1 MKKQHIQL
9 SENDRQYLESLL
21 ATGEL
26 PVKVYRRGLAL
37 LELDRG
43 KTYTA
48 VAETLSVCNST
59 VSTWGK
65 NYLERGLLCLHD
77 RPRSGRPIEI
87 DGGQRAK
94 VTALAC
100 SKPPSGHERWTL
112 RLLADKAVEL
122 DYCDHISHTK
132 VQQILEANEVKP
144 HLKRMW
150 CIGTLDSRFLARMEH
165 LLALYRLPYDP
176 RYPVVCFDER
186 PCFLIGDRVDPIP
199 LQSGKVRKEHYAY
212 EKLGSCALL
221 MSIEPLTGRRIAQVH
236 ARRTKKEFTLFCQAL
251 AAAYPEALKIRL
263 VLDNLNTHDKSAF
276 YEYLPADEARALAE
290 RFEFHF
296 TPKSASWLN
305 MIEIEFSAISRQCLN
320 RRIPTIE
327 ELSREVLALVAE
339 RDEKRIKIDW
349 QFTIQSA
356 RKKLN
361 RHYVDVN
368 LANEKFKKT

>member
-1 MKKQHIQL
+1 MKKQHVQL
-9 SENDRQYLESLL
+9 GEIDRQYLESLL

-26 PVKVYRRGLAL
+26 PVKVYRRALAL

-65 NYLERGLLCLHD
+65 NYLEQGLLCLHD
-77 RPRSGRPIEI
+77 GLRSGRPVEI
-87 DGGQRAK
+87 DGEERAK

-100 SKPPSGHERWTL
+100 STPPTGHERWTL
-112 RLLADKAVEL
+112 RLLADKAVEF

-132 VQQILEANEVKP
+132 VRQILEENEVKP
-144 HLKRMW
+144 HLKRTW

-165 LLALYRLPYDP
+165 LLALYALPYDP

-236 ARRTKKEFTLFCQAL
+236 ARRTKKEFTLFCQEL
-251 AAAYPEALKIRL
+251 AAAYPEALKIHL
-263 VLDNLNTHDKSAF
+263 ILDNLNTHDKSAF
-276 YEYLPADEARALAE
+276 YENLPADEARALAE

-305 MIEIEFSAISRQCLN
+305 MIEIEFSALARLCLN
-320 RRIPTIE
+320 RRIPTMDQLE
-327 ELSREVLALVAE
+327 REVLALISE
-339 RDEKRIKIDW
+339 RCAHKIKINW
-349 QFTIQSA
+349 QFSIQSA
-356 RKKLN
+356 RTNLN
-361 RHYVDVN
+361 SHYVAAHDDN
-368 LANEKFKKT
+368 IKFQTS